1 VRSDYVELLA
11 LVTLGTHTLMI
22 MQKEKRKK
30 QFLNII
36 PQTIGTVKVLHS
48 DSFSSLEKA
57 TSTFNIILFFVWT
70 SEISRFRTK

>member
-22 MQKEKRKK
+22 MQKEKKK

-48 DSFSSLEKA
+48 DSFSGLEKA